1 MYVLEVIL
9 VRIFPAFSLIRTE
22 YGEIR
27 SIFPFSLRML
37 ENEGKIRTR
46 ITPTT
51 DTFYAVY
58 DANIKISSDL
68 LENVYVSQFRGAGN
82 EYGWF

>member
-1 MYVLEVIL
+1 MYVFEVIL
-9 VRIFPAFSLIRTE
+9 VRIFPAFSLIRTD
-22 YGEIR
+22 YWEIR
-27 SIFPFSLRML
+27 SIFPYSLRMRK
-37 ENEGKIRTR
+37 NAGKIRTR

-68 LENVYVSQFRGAGN
+68 LENVYVSQFQGAGN
-82 EYGWF
+82 EYD